1 LIEIPE
7 QLTCLFSA
15 KVEPQDDSYVI
26 EVPKSEVEDGCV
38 NPNHDYQ
45 LALFSLPTA
54 SKRTVEPCPETS
66 PDSQQ
71 PPVTEGETRIV
82 EIEDIGDQGDGL
94 TRVERGFVIIVGD
107 TEKGEEVR
115 IKIDT
120 VRENVAF
127 ANVVERISYYD

>member
-1 LIEIPE
+1 MNIPE
-7 QLTCLFSA
+7 ELTCLFSA
-15 KVEPQDDSYVI
+15 EVEAQDDSYVI
-26 EVPKSEVEDGCV
+26 EIPKNEIENENLRLDHDHQVAVVSFSTDSNDKSEQSSD
-38 NPNHDYQ
+38 
-45 LALFSLPTA
+45 A
-54 SKRTVEPCPETS
+54 SQASE
-66 PDSQQ
+66 Q

-94 TRVERGFVIIVGD
+94 ARVERGYVIIVAD
-107 TEKGEEVR
+107 TEKGERVQ